1 MARKP
6 RLTIAGY
13 YHIINRGVARKAIL
27 QFPKDKD
34 KFLEILCLCANEYG
48 FVVHSYCLMDN
59 HYHLLMETTRDNL
72 SSALRYINSN
82 YAVYYNKKYKR
93 VGHLWQ
99 GRFQSSYIA
108 SETYL
113 FTLLRYIEQNPLKA
127 GIVKK
132 LSDYEYISFRYFI
145 CDNPLPCL
153 LNSFVYDRFE
163 TKQEIAAFLNEVV
176 DVDEEKQALKD
187 IKNDKSL
194 EEINETKKFMPLRE
208 YFLDNQSKTQRDEK
222 ILEAYRDGW
231 SQGKIAKEIGISQP
245 GVFKIVKKLRG
256 F

>member
-6 RLTIAGY
+6 RLTIPGY

-27 QFPKDKD
+27 QFSKDKD
-34 KFLEILCLCANEYG
+34 KFLEILCQCADEYA

-59 HYHLLMETTRDNL
+59 HYHLLIETTRDNL
-72 SSALRYINSN
+72 SDALRFINSN

-93 VGHLWQ
+93 DGHLWQ
-99 GRFQSSYIA
+99 GRFQSSYIT

-127 GIVKK
+127 KIVKK

-145 CDNPLPCL
+145 SDNPPSCL

-163 TKQEIAAFLNEVV
+163 TKKEIAAFLNEII
-176 DVDEEKQALKD
+176 DAEKEEQALKE
-187 IKNDKSL
+187 IKNDKSF
-194 EEINETKKFMPLRE
+194 EKIDEVKAFKPLRE
-208 YFLDNQSKTQRDEK
+208 YFSDNQSKTQRDEN
-222 ILEAYRDGW
+222 ILKAYKDGW
-231 SQGKIAKEIGISQP
+231 SQGKIAKEVGISQP
-245 GVFKIVKKLRG
+245 GVFKIIKKLR
-256 F
+256 

>member
-1 MARKP
+1 VARKP
-6 RLTIAGY
+6 RLTIPGY

-27 QFPKDKD
+27 QFSKDKD
-34 KFLEILCLCANEYG
+34 KFLEILCHCANEYG

-59 HYHLLMETTRDNL
+59 HYHLLIETSRDNL
-72 SSALRYINSN
+72 SHALRYINSN

-93 VGHLWQ
+93 EGHLWQ

-145 CDNPLPCL
+145 SDNPPPCL

-163 TKQEIAAFLNEVV
+163 TKKEIAEFLNEVV
-176 DVDEEKQALKD
+176 DIEEEEQTLKD
-187 IKNDKSL
+187 MKNDKNF
-194 EEINETKKFMPLRE
+194 EELNERKASKPLRE
-208 YFLDNQSKTQRDEK
+208 YFAYDQNKTQRDEK

-231 SQGKIAKEIGISQP
+231 SQGKIAKEVGISQP
-245 GVFKIVKKLRG
+245 AVFKVIRKLRN
-256 F
+256 